1 MITSKRRTEMN
12 KVSRLTMVLG
22 LVSLTA
28 ISACTS
34 GPIAVKVGKMKNNGA
49 VIVGND
55 KLAKSF
61 FDKVFSSSKK
71 TSKDEEE
78 DEDDS
83 EE

>member
-1 MITSKRRTEMN
+1 MN
-12 KVSRLTMVLG
+12 KVSKLTMVLS
-22 LVSLTA
+22 LVSLTVL
-28 ISACTS
+28 SACTS
-34 GPIAVKVGKMKNNGA
+34 GPIAVKVGKVKNNAA

-55 KLAKSF
+55 KLAQAF
-61 FDKVFSSSKK
+61 FDKAFSSSKK